1 MVQVIKEIK
10 FINKLSRSNILWMN
24 GYFVLKI
31 KSKLL
36 S

>member
-10 FINKLSRSNILWMN
+10 FINKLSRNNILWMN